1 MSCKKLFKQIILDE
15 LAIHPAFEIL
25 DPKTERYPSTLE
37 NFRKIL
43 PLVDIMSRIRNPNW
57 GQQQENIQLCIFC
70 WKFIKIDKYLSTNA
84 FFLQGSDILCFQS
97 LKDIFGNEAQSEEVR
112 YLKYIN
118 FLNVI
123 KRLQKSS
130 FNHINDIEKVIDT
143 YLPKYGAMPS
153 MNHVCLSTVS
163 KSYKDPAKKN
173 QPKGPEVSE
182 ADYEPKTKD
191 SIICIRDLRE
201 LKSIFSKLEINLI
214 EFRHLGR
221 DFYLKVNEKAVVLG
235 KREFSQSVS
244 ITNDTQI
251 RCDNSERDSEDEYLK
266 KRQVPEISLK
276 EENKSS
282 SDHFS
287 RSFKREKS
295 ENCSAPQ
302 ECISSG
308 MKQELSGHFRSE
320 EQPPSASI
328 GQPTPKV
335 KTLNMDDSLD
345 FLFQTYQTRDKTI
358 LQKADFVDVRT
369 KETKPFEV
377 IEIDDDDCTKIKEE
391 PN

>member
-15 LAIHPAFEIL
+15 LAIHPAFELL
-25 DPKTERYPSTLE
+25 DPKTERYPSTLQ
-37 NFRKIL
+37 NFRRIL

-118 FLNVI
+118 FLNII
-123 KRLQKSS
+123 KRLEKTS
-130 FNHINDIEKVIDT
+130 FNSINDIEKVIDT

-163 KSYKDPAKKN
+163 KTYKDPKKKN
-173 QPKGPEVSE
+173 QFKGQNEMSPEE
-182 ADYEPKTKD
+182 YEPASKD
-191 SIICIRDLRE
+191 SLIAIRDLRE

-221 DFYLKVNEKAVVLG
+221 DFYLKISEKAVVLG
-235 KREFSQSVS
+235 KREPGISSSV
-244 ITNDTQI
+244 TNDTRI
-251 RCDNSERDSEDEYLK
+251 RYNGNGSEKSSEDEYLK
-266 KRQVPEISLK
+266 KRSLPSGSWK
-276 EENKSS
+276 DDTEGCSHYNSGVLKYE
-282 SDHFS
+282 
-287 RSFKREKS
+287 RT

-302 ECISSG
+302 ESVESG
-308 MKQELSGHFRSE
+308 MKLELPDNFPAQVS
-320 EQPPSASI
+320 PSI
-328 GQPTPKV
+328 GQSKL
-335 KTLNMDDSLD
+335 KSLNIDDSLD
-345 FLFQTYQTRDKTI
+345 FLFQTYQTRDKNI
-358 LQKADFVDVRT
+358 LQAVDLKDTRIKEMRTVEVVDIEDDFVKV
-369 KETKPFEV
+369 
-377 IEIDDDDCTKIKEE
+377 KEE
-391 PN
+391 TN